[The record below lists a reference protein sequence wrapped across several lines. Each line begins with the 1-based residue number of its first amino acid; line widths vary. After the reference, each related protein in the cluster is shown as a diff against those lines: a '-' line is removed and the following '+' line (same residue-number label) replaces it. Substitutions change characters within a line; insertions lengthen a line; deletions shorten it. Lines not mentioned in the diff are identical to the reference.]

1 MKITM
6 VVKVM
11 LDGTLCQKCQQVY
24 ERLKNQ
30 GHLTQIDQIVTAS
43 DDDPDSTGTLLAGM
57 FQVGKAPFFIV
68 EEEER
73 EPVVYTVYLKLVKE
87 VLDKAEPKLST
98 AR

>member
-11 LDGTLCQKCQQVY
+11 HDGTLCQKCQQVY
-24 ERLKNQ
+24 QHLKGR

-57 FQVGKAPFFIV
+57 FQVGSAPFFIV
-68 EEEER
+68 DEEGR
-73 EPVVYTVYLKLVKE
+73 EPAIYTVYLQLVKE
-87 VLDKAEPKLST
+87 VLDKAEPKLLA

>member
-24 ERLKNQ
+24 ERLRNQ
-30 GHLTQIDQIVTAS
+30 GQLTQIDHIVTAS

-57 FQVGKAPFFIV
+57 FQVDNAPFFIV
-68 EEEER
+68 EEEEQ
-73 EPVVYTVYLKLVKE
+73 EPVIYTTYLKLVKE
-87 VLDKAEPKLST
+87 VLGKAEPKLL
-98 AR
+98 AVR

>member
-11 LDGTLCQKCQQVY
+11 FDGTLCHKCQQVY
-24 ERLKNQ
+24 ECLKSR

-57 FQVGKAPFFIV
+57 FQVGQAPFFIV
-68 EEEER
+68 EEEGR
-73 EPVVYTVYLKLVKE
+73 EPAVYTVYLKLVKE
-87 VLDKAEPKLST
+87 VFAKAEPTLLA

>member
-6 VVKVM
+6 VVKVL

-24 ERLKNQ
+24 EHLKSR
-30 GHLTQIDQIVTAS
+30 GHLTQIDQIVSAAN
-43 DDDPDSTGTLLAGM
+43 DDPDSTGTLLAGM

-68 EEEER
+68 EEEGR

-87 VLDKAEPKLST
+87 VLAKAAPKRLA